1 MDIYIYI
8 YICMYVC
15 IYIYICIYIYEHV
28 YIYIYTECYDLV
40 IPMDPTQR
48 PAQKSLVFIKV
59 AAILK
64 RILGDSM
71 RLQSKS
77 FMKKGQQRG
86 MNCNGT

>member
-1 MDIYIYI
+1 
-8 YICMYVC
+8 
-15 IYIYICIYIYEHV
+15 
-28 YIYIYTECYDLV
+28 
-40 IPMDPTQR
+40 MDPTQR

>member
-1 MDIYIYI
+1 MYVYIYVYIYI
-8 YICMYVC
+8 YMRMC
-15 IYIYICIYIYEHV
+15 
-28 YIYIYTECYDLV
+28 IYIYTECYDLV

-77 FMKKGQQRG
+77 FMKKGQLQWNLRYH
-86 MNCNGT
+86 N